1 MLQKIII
8 NYVSYLECYV
18 IGFKVK
24 GFIIFNSLEIKQTS
38 IQYFTRLYQ
47 TSIQVKWLLF
57 EEGAA
62 VLPENDLT
70 TPPPF
75 FPPVPQRNMKKCI
88 IFTLIKSKC
97 PRLYLMQ
104 YFNSFPVPPFSGV
117 ADACLFYLDFCV
129 CYCLLSI

>member
-8 NYVSYLECYV
+8 SYVSCLECYV

-38 IQYFTRLYQ
+38 IQDFTRLYQ

-57 EEGAA
+57 EEGVVA
-62 VLPENDLT
+62 LTENDLT
-70 TPPPF
+70 TQPPF
-75 FPPVPQRNMKKCI
+75 FPPVPQLNMKKCL
-88 IFTLIKSKC
+88 IFTLNKSKC

-104 YFNSFPVPPFSGV
+104 YFKSFPVPPFSGV

>member
-8 NYVSYLECYV
+8 NYVSCLECYV
-18 IGFKVK
+18 IGAKVK
-24 GFIIFNSLEIKQTS
+24 GLIIFISLEIKQTS
-38 IQYFTRLYQ
+38 IQDFTRLYQ

-57 EEGAA
+57 EEGVVA
-62 VLPENDLT
+62 LTENDLT
-70 TPPPF
+70 TQPPF
-75 FPPVPQRNMKKCI
+75 FPPVPQLNMKKCL
-88 IFTLIKSKC
+88 IFTLNKSKC

-104 YFNSFPVPPFSGV
+104 YFKSFPVPPFSGV

>member
-8 NYVSYLECYV
+8 NYVSCLECYV
-18 IGFKVK
+18 IGAKIK
-24 GFIIFNSLEIKQTS
+24 GLIIFNSLEIKETS
-38 IQYFTRLYQ
+38 IQDFTRLYQ
-47 TSIQVKWLLF
+47 TSIQVKWLLS
-57 EEGAA
+57 EEGAVA
-62 VLPENDLT
+62 LTENDLT

-75 FPPVPQRNMKKCI
+75 FPPVPQLSMKKCL
-88 IFTLIKSKC
+88 IFTLNKSKC

-104 YFNSFPVPPFSGV
+104 YFKSFPVPPFSGV